1 MVPAPYRE
9 QRDVRKG
16 RNAGVS
22 GAFINKHSCS
32 EVALRGPL
40 RDDMLAPV
48 AGNTSL
54 EVIEGP
60 DAGKQIVVD
69 RAIVVGR
76 APESDLVLE
85 DGEVSGQHVR
95 VTPAPDGSATVED
108 LESTNGTFVNQ
119 NELEGPARL
128 DPGDQLLVGISVL
141 ELRTQQDIASR
152 ASAVIQIPPALSMAA
167 REPTYVNPE
176 VRSANLAPAPPPA
189 SSGDVAH
196 PTVDKYLDAR
206 VRRRAQLAPLAVF
219 TLVAIAL
226 ILYFSLK

>member
-1 MVPAPYRE
+1 MVRAPYRE
-9 QRDVRKG
+9 QRDARKG

-22 GAFINKHSCS
+22 GTFINGHRSSKRHCTN
-32 EVALRGPL
+32 AYL
-40 RDDMLAPV
+40 DDMLAPV
-48 AGNTSL
+48 AGNISL

-69 RAIVVGR
+69 HAIVIGR
-76 APESDLVLE
+76 APESDFVLG
-85 DGEVSGQHVR
+85 DGEVSGQHAR

-152 ASAVIQIPPALSMAA
+152 ASAVIQIPPAMAMA
-167 REPTYVNPE
+167 PREPTYVNPE
-176 VRSANLAPAPPPA
+176 VRSANLAPAPA

-196 PTVDKYLDAR
+196 PTVDKYLDVK
-206 VRRRAQLAPLAVF
+206 VRRRAQLAPLALF

>member
-1 MVPAPYRE
+1 
-9 QRDVRKG
+9 
-16 RNAGVS
+16 
-22 GAFINKHSCS
+22 
-32 EVALRGPL
+32 
-40 RDDMLAPV
+40 MLAPV
-48 AGNTSL
+48 AGDISL

-69 RAIVVGR
+69 HAIVIGR
-76 APESDLVLE
+76 APESDLVLD
-85 DGEVSGQHVR
+85 DGEVSGKHVR

-141 ELRTQQDIASR
+141 ELRTRQDIASR
-152 ASAVIQIPPALSMAA
+152 ASAVIQIPPAMAMA
-167 REPTYVNPE
+167 PREPTYVNPA
-176 VRSANLAPAPPPA
+176 VASANLAPAPPPA
-189 SSGDVAH
+189 SASGDVAH
-196 PTVDKYLDAR
+196 PTVDKYLDVK
-206 VRRRAQLAPLAVF
+206 VRRRAQLAPLALF